1 MSGWNRKRHPD
12 DVPTPVAV
20 AVADFCRRAKAAAS
34 PALVRDALSLLTDRD
49 DGLVRSL
56 TDEAPEATP
65 LGPFAVVD
73 IIKGTPAS
81 LAADRQNTGYY
92 EMVRLA
98 AQAEPPP
105 EVPPTK
111 PVPRSKPSSPGAPTT
126 KNTKRAR
133 QTRLSVSD
141 KIAPKK
147 RLAGTP
153 VVARP
158 KPQQPLPGTAFLPK
172 RHLPP
177 PRGRFTRLDS
187 SRSTYET
194 LLKPEAKENLV
205 ALVEQSPTRFHVFQT
220 LEAAFTGRSG
230 APLSI
235 SEVEGALSR
244 HGLLDGLSKRER
256 DKVLTSIA
264 TARGSVPAAAR
275 ELGVRPADID
285 RLVAELRLKKELQ
298 EIKEVFIREALD
310 PANLSHRLS
319 MLGRQRYLADLKIEK
334 RFTDALTRDV
344 TRLLD
349 DSAEAANTVDE
360 LVELVAKKHAIVPDL
375 LNRAVDRLGLTRRYM
390 R

>member
-1 MSGWNRKRHPD
+1 MSEWNRKRHPD

-20 AVADFCRRAKAAAS
+20 AVADFCRRAKAPAS
-34 PALVRDALSLLTDRD
+34 PALVRDALSLLGDSD
-49 DGLVRSL
+49 DGHVRAL

-73 IIKGTPAS
+73 IIKGTKPAV
-81 LAADRQNTGYY
+81 AAERQGSGYY

-98 AQAEPPP
+98 AEAEPVP
-105 EVPPTK
+105 EIVQAK
-111 PVPRSKPSSPGAPTT
+111 PAPRPKPSSPSAPAKDKKTR
-126 KNTKRAR
+126 KP
-133 QTRLSVSD
+133 RLSVSD

-147 RLAGTP
+147 RVAGTP
-153 VVARP
+153 AIARAKP
-158 KPQQPLPGTAFLPK
+158 KQPLPGTAFLPK
-172 RHLPP
+172 RNLPP

-187 SRSTYET
+187 SRSTYEA
-194 LLKPEAKENLV
+194 LLKPEAKENLIV
-205 ALVEQSPTRFHVFQT
+205 VVEQSPTRFHVFQT
-220 LEAAFTGRSG
+220 LEAAYTGRSG

-244 HGLLDGLSKRER
+244 HALMDGLSKRER
-256 DKVLTSIA
+256 EKVLTAVA

-285 RLVAELRLKKELQ
+285 RLVGELRLKKELG
-298 EIKEVFIREALD
+298 EIKETFIREALD
-310 PANLSHRLS
+310 PANLTLRLS
-319 MLGRQRYLADLKIEK
+319 LLGRQRYLADLKIEK

-344 TRLLD
+344 TKLLD
-349 DSAEAANTVDE
+349 DSAEAANTVSE
-360 LVELVAKKHAIVPDL
+360 LVELAAKKHAIVPDL